1 MVNAMFAPRPPAP
14 PPAPTAPASAPL
26 SVTRSF
32 RPYYSPLELNQLV
45 HLQSAARSAS
55 SAASKQLSDQAI
67 DSWRQLAAGY
77 IERVANRLGFPR
89 RTIATA
95 QTLYHRFHL
104 HFPLRDFAYQDVSLS
119 ALLVASK
126 LQDTLKKLRE
136 IQIAAWQVTNIL
148 EGGTGQGEGDQAA
161 QEQHR
166 PHLIGIERL
175 ILQTICFNFNLH
187 RSLAPSSS
195 ELDTATL
202 YAVATPAPS
211 PTSRDIFTHLVR
223 LSHLLPPS
231 QPAVKT
237 FTYLAFL
244 LATDLHRTLLPLSYP
259 PHTCAAAC
267 LWLAGFLFVPEGGGA
282 LPPIDQGWADECES
296 TEEDLDDIAHG
307 ILDLL
312 IALCPSPASALP
324 ATTTPSQTSPSF
336 SPASFPSPSE
346 PSLPLSTPSASSSA
360 AAANPRQTE
369 RDKQLLAS
377 GIPNAFSHPHL
388 VGRTVDGLTEVK
400 IRLRSR
406 RRDSSLP
413 LRRGGGGGGG
423 GGGEL
428 GGGDLRS
435 AIKRRAGADP
445 PPPPPPPPP
454 SSAPGDEP
462 DPTAR
467 AAKRWK
473 HVSLGLSEI
482 ARMRDEAEEKDRVK
496 AEEREER
503 EREKMGLAGAGG
515 GGVGAMT
522 EEERERRRSERRE
535 RGRPGSVRYRF

>member
-1 MVNAMFAPRPPAP
+1 MFAPRTPAP
-14 PPAPTAPASAPL
+14 PPPPPPPTAPSSAPL

-32 RPYYSPLELNQLV
+32 RPYYSPLEVNHLV
-45 HLQSAARSAS
+45 QLQSVARSAS
-55 SAASKQLSDQAI
+55 AASSKQLSEQAI
-67 DSWRQLAAGY
+67 DTYRQLACGY

-148 EGGTGQGEGDQAA
+148 EGGTGLGEGDQAA

-187 RSLAPSSS
+187 RALAPSSS
-195 ELDTATL
+195 ELDTGAL
-202 YAVATPAPS
+202 YALATPAPS
-211 PTSRDIFTHLVR
+211 PTSRDTFTHLVR
-223 LSHLLPPS
+223 LSHLLPAS
-231 QPAVKT
+231 QPAMKA

-282 LPPIDQGWADECES
+282 PPPIAEGWADECES

-346 PSLPLSTPSASSSA
+346 LSLPLSTTSASSS
-360 AAANPRQTE
+360 AANPRQTE
-369 RDKQLLAS
+369 RDKQLFAS

-388 VGRTVDGLTEVK
+388 LGPKERRTVDGLTEVK

-406 RRDSSLP
+406 RRDSLP
-413 LRRGGGGGGG
+413 LRRGGEGD
-423 GGGEL
+423 GEQ

-435 AIKRRAGADP
+435 AIKRRAGAADP
-445 PPPPPPPPP
+445 PPPPPPE
-454 SSAPGDEP
+454 DEP

-467 AAKRWK
+467 ASKRWK
-473 HVSLGLSEI
+473 HVADGLSEI

-496 AEEREER
+496 AEERDER
-503 EREKMGLAGAGG
+503 EREKMGLGGAGVGVG
-515 GGVGAMT
+515 GIGAMT
-522 EEERERRRSERRE
+522 EEERERRRNERRE